1 MMSPRPQRTTKLAP
15 LEFRVFRNLK
25 SRIEGRRV
33 LVACSG
39 GADSVA
45 LALVMARLASRLGFE
60 MAIAYVHH
68 GPSAEKKVERARLK
82 ARNFVV
88 KLAEQLELR
97 YYSPDATDSPTQEL
111 RSEEALRR
119 FRHQALSELRKIHGF
134 DFIALAHHADDLLET
149 RLIRLIRGT
158 GPQGLKSMSLV
169 TNAVLRPFLDE
180 GRADLEAYLVVK
192 KQKWLNDP
200 TNRSEEPLRNWL
212 RRNWLKALERK
223 RPGGGKSLAR
233 SLKLLVE
240 ALDQNSPDFREF
252 LSDGNEAIRRDLYQ
266 RLGPIERRQLLA
278 RYLRACGL
286 KNFSEN
292 HIMEICK
299 RLDSAQKVFTFELLC
314 SRWEINAQQILVVVG
329 HKTRR

>member
-1 MMSPRPQRTTKLAP
+1 MMSRRPQRTTKLAP

-25 SRIEGRRV
+25 SRLEGRRV

-60 MAIAYVHH
+60 MAIAHVHH
-68 GPSAEKKVERARLK
+68 GPSVEKKVERARLK

-88 KLAEQLELR
+88 KLAERLELR
-97 YYSPDATDSPTQEL
+97 YYSADSPAQEL
-111 RSEEALRR
+111 HSEEALRK
-119 FRHQALSELRKIHGF
+119 FRHQTLSELRKIHGF
-134 DFIALAHHADDLLET
+134 DFVALAHHADDLLET

-158 GPQGLKSMSLV
+158 GPQGLKSMSLM

-180 GRADLEAYLVVK
+180 SRADLEAYLVAE

-278 RYLRACGL
+278 RYLRARGL

-299 RLDSAQKVFTFELLC
+299 RLDSAQKVFTFELLR
-314 SRWEINAQQILVVVG
+314 SRWEINAQQISVVVG
-329 HKTRR
+329 HKARR